1 MDVQK
6 FIESR
11 VINCRKLGDVRIALH
26 GIVNPAFRNK
36 RICNNFELSW
46 KVSGF
51 DLQYVGLS
59 LDRDRLSESQ
69 ASIRYGTWIDCV
81 ARALKYHGFAFAVI
95 GLVVEIFLPKEN
107 SLVLQV

>member
-1 MDVQK
+1 MVVQK
-6 FIESR
+6 FVKSR
-11 VINCRKLGDVRIALH
+11 VINCRKLWDVHIALL
-26 GIVNPAFRNK
+26 GIINPAFRNK
-36 RICNNFELSW
+36 RVCNDFKLSW
-46 KVSGF
+46 KVAGF

-59 LDRDRLSESQ
+59 LDRNRLSESQ

-95 GLVVEIFLPKEN
+95 SLVVEIFLTEKN